1 MIGLSRGPLRDATA
15 QGSGSSSPLSPG
27 LDDGEQG
34 CRVRV
39 PWRQARHD
47 ADTLPSALQGPTGA
61 AQNKSHMQSS
71 RATRRPACAVQV
83 WCPSEEGEWK
93 GLSKGRAVRSMQFKV
108 KLQRDI
114 RKRNKHLKVS

>member
-1 MIGLSRGPLRDATA
+1 MRAVVPRFRPGWKMVSKDAEYAYLGAKLVMT
-15 QGSGSSSPLSPG
+15 QTRFPVPYK
-27 LDDGEQG
+27 DPQ
-34 CRVRV
+34 VRH
-39 PWRQARHD
+39 RRHR
-47 ADTLPSALQGPTGA
+47 TGHSQRTSNA
-61 AQNKSHMQSS
+61 CTHSS
-71 RATRRPACAVQV
+71 RAALRSACAVQV